1 MLMLEHCFI
10 SVLISFFYKVSF
22 FEIVKNMRR
31 KTRFSAWDWVK
42 KISFIKAEC
51 RLLEHFRILKTAD
64 TRETESIQLLVYFH
78 WSLPDTQKRLR
89 TKQGDRKGLET
100 QVSKTCQCSRFEQ
113 RYSEKPIHLS
123 ASGSFMNTKWW
134 LTAFVGHAQN
144 PLIPQM
150 LLWSEANVICL

>member
-1 MLMLEHCFI
+1 MLYFMLMLEHCFI
-10 SVLISFFYKVSF
+10 TVLISFFYKVSF

-78 WSLPDTQKRLR
+78 WSLPTLKRDWEQNKETGKALRHKWVRPASVQGLSRGTQRSPSTYPPLDPSW
-89 TKQGDRKGLET
+89 TQSGDWPPLWDMH
-100 QVSKTCQCSRFEQ
+100 KTHLYPRCF
-113 RYSEKPIHLS
+113 SE
-123 ASGSFMNTKWW
+123 
-134 LTAFVGHAQN
+134 VR
-144 PLIPQM
+144 QM
-150 LLWSEANVICL
+150 